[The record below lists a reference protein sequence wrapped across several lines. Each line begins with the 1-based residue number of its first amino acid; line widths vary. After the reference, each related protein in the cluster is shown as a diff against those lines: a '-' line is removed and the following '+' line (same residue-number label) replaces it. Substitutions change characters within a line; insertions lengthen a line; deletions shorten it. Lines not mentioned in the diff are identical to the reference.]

1 MESYIRKKEVVQTLI
16 RAGKA
21 EHLLRL
27 EDLKEGRESRDAEV
41 KEDSVSGQKSSF
53 DHDL

>member
-1 MESYIRKKEVVQTLI
+1 MESYIRKKEVVQALI

-27 EDLKEGRESRDAEV
+27 EDLKEGRESGFAEV
-41 KEDSVSGQKSSF
+41 KESVSERKSSS